1 MIMHEKAKCI
11 YNTQVVVDI
20 GFVIKAVSR
29 LHLDTAMTRGL
40 KLTPPPPPHY
50 LPDTWMIM

>member
-40 KLTPPPPPHY
+40 KLTPPPPHY